1 MANNQ
6 QVVSSLKVILG
17 SNVESNIIAYICSI
31 KNEEDFEEFMH
42 NIVNKQEPAHVNAY
56 NAIKNA
62 IFGGKSKTLM
72 QKQQENAKKSAI
84 ASTVESNEKGKTPAQ
99 SASGSKKGKKKFRDI
114 KEFQEEKKEKEGRH
128 ACDCMGQEH
137 EFMNN
142 CLQCG
147 RIHCFKEGPGPCL
160 FCGNPISIRGEIQ
173 SSSNAKAL
181 AKPKLNKVFDDDN
194 DYFKMKGKKLEGSKQ
209 KMVVALDFAS
219 RRVIESTQEDMKLK
233 QLLLEDSIQHL
244 KRVEE
249 VYRNIQK
256 RDQRSLPKHHDGN
269 DELVDLLVQMRH
281 KKPTER
287 EDLGEEDS
295 AMPLIRYNTNIL
307 DEDLIATV
315 DQGLCISL
323 HQPYASLLVA
333 GVKRQAFFIVYN
345 ATLPHHRFFCSFGNS
360 FRFSDTTLRFP
371 QEYPTGCLLGCV
383 TVEDC
388 LDQEAYK
395 KRFGDNEESTS
406 PYVMICSNPVI
417 LPIFYPI
424 SGKHKI

>member
-1 MANNQ
+1 MLN
-6 QVVSSLKVILG
+6 G
-17 SNVESNIIAYICSI
+17 YFPRYICSI

-42 NIVNKQEPAHVNAY
+42 NIVNKQDPAHVNAY

-249 VYRNIQK
+249 VHEGRVWPTTHRGRLWIAAAAKQPEEEEIAALENFYR
-256 RDQRSLPKHHDGN
+256 
-269 DELVDLLVQMRH
+269 VF
-281 KKPTER
+281 
-287 EDLGEEDS
+287 
-295 AMPLIRYNTNIL
+295 YN
-307 DEDLIATV
+307 
-315 DQGLCISL
+315 
-323 HQPYASLLVA
+323 
-333 GVKRQAFFIVYN
+333 
-345 ATLPHHRFFCSFGNS
+345 
-360 FRFSDTTLRFP
+360 DTTLRFP

-424 SGKHKI
+424 SGKHKICK